1 MAAAGTRASSS
12 VKGIDMTFRSS
23 LLAGVA
29 CVALAAACS
38 SPDDEEPGAPPPGVP
53 PIGLA
58 GSGAGGTGG
67 APPLAQGGT
76 GGAPSNLGQGGTGPL
91 AQGGTGG
98 APAAGGTGGAPAA
111 GTGLDLIPNADGFV
125 FANTNAVGVQGAFFT
140 AADPGGSTIAPA
152 AFTGAVVNGDV
163 CVSGTAALIPPNP
176 DEDPAVVGDEFEY
189 ATTWGT
195 IVGLN
200 LSQPN
205 DPATGAPSM
214 LAQPFNRAV
223 AGQGTLAGFTFTL
236 TGTQIPP
243 AASIRF
249 KTTFPSAPGSTTAST
264 QEFCLPL
271 SAAQPAPGAAGTTY
285 TATIN
290 TQTAECWNPGGVT
303 FSSAQ
308 LLSLQLQIV
317 TSTTAAVPF
326 NFCIADL
333 KAITTP

>member
-1 MAAAGTRASSS
+1 
-12 VKGIDMTFRSS
+12 MTFRSS

-38 SPDDEEPGAPPPGVP
+38 SPDDDEPGAPPLVVPGGGAQV
-53 PIGLA
+53 G
-58 GSGAGGTGG
+58 GGAGGTGG
-67 APPLAQGGT
+67 APPLATGGT
-76 GGAPSNLGQGGTGPL
+76 GGAPGGLGQGGTGSL

-98 APAAGGTGGAPAA
+98 APAGGAGGAPAA

-152 AFTGAVVNGDV
+152 AFTGTVANGDV

-176 DEDPAVVGDEFEY
+176 DEDPAVAGDEFEY
-189 ATTWGT
+189 GTTWGT

-205 DPATGAPSM
+205 DAATGAPSM
-214 LAQPFNRAV
+214 IAQPFNRAV
-223 AGQGTLAGFTFTL
+223 AGQGTLNGFTFTL
-236 TGTQIPP
+236 TPGPGAPATGAIPP

-249 KTTFPSAPGSTTAST
+249 KTTFPSAPGSATAST

-271 SAAQPAPGAAGTTY
+271 SAATVAGSTY
-285 TATIN
+285 TVSIN
-290 TQTAECWNPGGVT
+290 SQTAECWNAGGAP

-317 TSTTAAVPF
+317 TSTAAAVPF
-326 NFCIADL
+326 NFCLSDL
-333 KAITTP
+333 KAVVTP

>member
-1 MAAAGTRASSS
+1 
-12 VKGIDMTFRSS
+12 MTFRSS

-38 SPDDEEPGAPPPGVP
+38 SPDDDDPGAPPVILPGGGQV
-53 PIGLA
+53 G
-58 GSGAGGTGG
+58 GGAGGTGG

-76 GGAPSNLGQGGTGPL
+76 GGAPSNLGQGGTGGL

-111 GTGLDLIPNADGFV
+111 GTGLDLVPNADGFV
-125 FANTNAVGVQGAFFT
+125 FANTNAAGIQGAFFT

-152 AFTGAVVNGDV
+152 AFTGTVTNGDV
-163 CVSGTAALIPPNP
+163 CVSGTAAQIPANP
-176 DEDPAVVGDEFEY
+176 DEDPAVAGDEFEY
-189 ATTWGT
+189 GTTWGT

-205 DPATGAPSM
+205 DPTTGAPSM
-214 LAQPFNRAV
+214 VAQPFNRAV
-223 AGQGTLAGFTFTL
+223 AGQGTLGGFVFTL

-271 SAAQPAPGAAGTTY
+271 TAAQPAPNAAGGTTY

-290 TQTAECWNPGGVT
+290 SQTAECWNAGGVA
-303 FSSAQ
+303 FSSAE

-326 NFCIADL
+326 NFCISDL
-333 KAITTP
+333 RAITTP

>member
-1 MAAAGTRASSS
+1 
-12 VKGIDMTFRSS
+12 MTFRSS

-38 SPDDEEPGAPPPGVP
+38 SPDDDEPGAPPAIP
-53 PIGLA
+53 PA
-58 GSGAGGTGG
+58 GAGQTGGGAGGTGG
-67 APPLAQGGT
+67 APPLANGGT
-76 GGAPSNLGQGGTGPL
+76 GGAPSGLGQGGTGPL

-98 APAAGGTGGAPAA
+98 APAGGAGGAPAA

-140 AADPGGSTIAPA
+140 AADTGGSTIAPA
-152 AFTGAVVNGDV
+152 AFTGTVTNGDV

-189 ATTWGT
+189 GTTWGT

-205 DPATGAPSM
+205 DAMTGAPSM
-214 LAQPFNRAV
+214 IPQPFNRAV
-223 AGQGTLAGFTFTL
+223 AGQGTVNGFSFTL

-249 KTTFPSAPGSTTAST
+249 KTTFPSAPGSTTASP

-271 SAAQPAPGAAGTTY
+271 AVAQPAPGAAGTTY

-290 TQTAECWNPGGVT
+290 SQTAECWNPGGVA